1 MNLQETY
8 DFLNFWINKYT
19 GAWYTIP
26 ELEMVI
32 DRGQM
37 SLFDDLQTQYATSQR
52 IKDALAPFRKTA
64 DFTPATSQNGYIRVQ
79 DLSNQPYISLLDL
92 RVEFTDSHGVYNYI
106 SVKMYNEDELSFRL
120 MSQIDPIDATF
131 PVGEVMYGGVF
142 QLYPKVGYNGRVTY
156 LRRPLKPVT
165 VYSTN
170 GRVITIDENASI
182 QLEWIENWQNA
193 VLIKALSS
201 IGINI
206 GEQDVMQYAELKSQ
220 SNFVSKNMV

>member
-1 MNLQETY
+1 MNLQETF

-37 SLFDDLQTQYATSQR
+37 SLFDDLQIQYATSQR
-52 IKDALAPFRKTA
+52 IKDALAPFRQSYS
-64 DFTPATSQNGYIRVQ
+64 FVTSPNGLIDY
-79 DLSNQPYISLLDL
+79 SNQQPSYISLLDL
-92 RVEFTDSHGVYNYI
+92 RIEFTDTSNRQNYV

-120 MSQIDPIDATF
+120 MSQIDPITVDF
-131 PVGEVMYGGVF
+131 PVGEVISSGVF
-142 QLYPKVGYNGRVTY
+142 QLYPAAQYSGKITY
-156 LRRPLKPVT
+156 FRRPKKPHAVYT
-165 VYSTN
+165 VN
-170 GRVITIDENASI
+170 GRVIEIQETDPGTQ

-193 VLIKALSS
+193 VLIKSLSS
-201 IGINI
+201 IGINL
-206 GEQDVMQYAELKSQ
+206 GEQDITQYAEIKSQ

>member
-1 MNLQETY
+1 MNLQETF

-26 ELEMVI
+26 ELDMVI

-37 SLFDDLQTQYATSQR
+37 SLFNDLQLQYATSQR
-52 IKDALAPFRKTA
+52 IKDALAPFRQTVNFA
-64 DFTPATSQNGYIRVQ
+64 PSTSQNGLIDVNN
-79 DLSNQPYISLLDL
+79 LSKGIYISLLDL
-92 RVEFTDSHGVYNYI
+92 RINFTDASNRQNYV

-120 MSQIDPIDATF
+120 MSQIDPVETTF
-131 PVGEVMYGGVF
+131 PVGEVVSDGVF
-142 QLYPKVGYNGRVTY
+142 QLYPQTGYTGKVTF
-156 LRRPLKPVT
+156 LRRPARLNT
-165 VYSTN
+165 VYSTL
-170 GRVITIDENASI
+170 GRTIEINERNSV

-206 GEQDVMQYAELKSQ
+206 GEQDILQYAELKSQ